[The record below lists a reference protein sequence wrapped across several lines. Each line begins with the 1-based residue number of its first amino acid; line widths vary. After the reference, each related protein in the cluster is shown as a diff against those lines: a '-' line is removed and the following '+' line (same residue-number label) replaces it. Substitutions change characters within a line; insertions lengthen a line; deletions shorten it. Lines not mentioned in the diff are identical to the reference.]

1 VPPEESRSSDAF
13 SDPYGTGDELIRVL
27 SDDGGI
33 AVRALVGTGLVERSR
48 ELHASMPT
56 ATHALGRTLMG
67 AVLVASAAKEDETVQ
82 LNLRGNGPLGSML
95 AIADVTGRVRGTVT
109 HPETDLPARDGQA
122 DVPSAIG
129 EGTIRVVRNHPRW
142 RQPYTGITPLS
153 NGQVASDIAR
163 YLTESEQT
171 PSAVGL
177 GVVLESDGRVAAAG
191 GFMVQ
196 ALPGADEERLAV
208 VERNVHSI
216 FSPAEMVRSGAR
228 GRDIAEILLQG
239 VGHRELERT
248 EPEYHCPCSME
259 RVTRAMAAL
268 GRDELAEIVEAGEVL
283 EVRCEFCGARY
294 RVTPDD
300 LRLLLLSS

>member
-1 VPPEESRSSDAF
+1 MAHADSHATPGR
-13 SDPYGTGDELIRVL
+13 DELIRTL
-27 SDDGGI
+27 SEDGGV
-33 AVRALVGTGLVERSR
+33 AVRTLVATDLVERSR
-48 ELHASMPT
+48 SLHASMPT
-56 ATHALGRTLMG
+56 ATHALGRALMG

-82 LNLRGNGPLGSML
+82 LNFRGDGPLGSMV
-95 AIADVTGRVRGTVT
+95 AIADVTGRVRGAVT
-109 HPETDLPARDGQA
+109 HPETDLPARGGQA

-171 PSAVGL
+171 PTAVGL
-177 GVVLESDGRVAAAG
+177 GVALEEDGRVAAAG

-196 ALPGADEERLAV
+196 ALPGADEELLAA
-208 VERNVHSI
+208 VERNVRSI
-216 FSPAEMVRSGAR
+216 LSPAEMVRSGAR
-228 GRDIAEILLQG
+228 GRDMAEILLQG
-239 VGHRELERT
+239 IGHRELERT
-248 EPEYHCPCSME
+248 EPEYHCPCSIE
-259 RVTRAMAAL
+259 RVTRAMVTL
-268 GRDELAEIVEAGEVL
+268 GREEIEQIVSEGETL

-294 RVTPDD
+294 AVTPDD